1 MITEIGIVAG
11 EIWHL
16 LDKHGKADIS
26 HIFEGID
33 KPRDI
38 ILMSLGWLAREGH
51 IVLNKKNDEYS
62 VTLRQKIG
70 KKKIVKIVYS
80 PAYNV
85 DIGSHVFPTAKYDLI
100 CNRLKEEGSL
110 SKKDFI
116 ISYPAED
123 EDILRIHTPEYIN
136 KLKKGLL
143 QRDELLVLEL
153 PYSPGLVK
161 ASYVCAQGTI
171 LTVQQALKESVAIH
185 LGGGFH
191 HAFADHG
198 EGFCVLNDIAIAI
211 ARLKHDGFIERAL
224 IIDCDLHQGNGT
236 AKIFESEEDVFTLS
250 IHQDNNYPLI
260 KPPSN
265 LDIGLADGTGDDEY
279 LKELER
285 NMLPIIAQFKPS
297 LILYVAGADPYKF
310 DQLGGLALSIE
321 GLKKRDELIF
331 RSAQKSLI
339 PVAVV
344 LAGGYAINLQDTVRI
359 HFNTVSVALAIYQKQ
374 LSQNQ

>member
-16 LDKHGKADIS
+16 LDKHGETAMS

-51 IVLNKKNDEYS
+51 IVLNKKNDEYN
-62 VTLRQKIG
+62 VTLRQRIG
-70 KKKIVKIVYS
+70 EKKIVKIIYS

-85 DIGSHVFPTAKYDLI
+85 DIGNHVFPTTKYDLI
-100 CNRLKEEGSL
+100 YNRLKKENFL

-123 EDILRIHTPEYIN
+123 EDILRIHTREYLN
-136 KLKKGLL
+136 KLKNGLL
-143 QRDELLVLEL
+143 GRTELLALEL

-161 ASYVCAQGTI
+161 ASYICAQGTI
-171 LTVQQALKESVAIH
+171 LTAREALKGGAAIH

-198 EGFCVLNDIAIAI
+198 EGFCVFNDIAIAI
-211 ARLKHDGFIERAL
+211 ARLKDDGFIKRAL

-250 IHQDNNYPLI
+250 IHQENNYPLI

-265 LDIGLADGTGDDEY
+265 LDIGLADGTGDDGY
-279 LKELER
+279 LKELEK
-285 NMLPIIAQFKPS
+285 NIPPIIAQFKPS
-297 LILYVAGADPYKF
+297 LILYVAGSDPYKF

-331 RSAQKSLI
+331 RLAQKSLI

-344 LAGGYAINLQDTVRI
+344 LAGGYAINLQDTIGI
-359 HFNTVSVALAIYQKQ
+359 HFNTVSAALTVYQKQ
-374 LSQNQ
+374 L